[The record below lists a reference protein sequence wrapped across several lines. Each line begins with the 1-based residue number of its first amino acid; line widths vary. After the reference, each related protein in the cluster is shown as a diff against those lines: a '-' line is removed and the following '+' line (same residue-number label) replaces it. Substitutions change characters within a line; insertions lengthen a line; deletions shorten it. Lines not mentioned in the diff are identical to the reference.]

1 MKWKRLIISAAAAA
15 ALISAPAAAADD
27 ADSLRIARYEQRLEQ
42 RLNNWKRLIPN
53 LMSLQ
58 YAGGIGTV
66 SAGVGWDYGPSD
78 NWETHVLVGYL
89 PRKYHHDEYWT
100 FTVRENYL
108 PWRLGFLGE
117 KYRIAPL
124 CVSLSVNS
132 ILHSDFW
139 TSEPDRYPSGYYG
152 FSSRIR
158 FHLGIGQR
166 FTYNIPLERRYL
178 GRQISVYYEISTC
191 DLYVRQKML
200 NGSIPLRDII
210 ILGAGII
217 YTI

>member
-1 MKWKRLIISAAAAA
+1 M
-15 ALISAPAAAADD
+15 
-27 ADSLRIARYEQRLEQ
+27 
-42 RLNNWKRLIPN
+42 
-53 LMSLQ
+53 
-58 YAGGIGTV
+58 
-66 SAGVGWDYGPSD
+66 
-78 NWETHVLVGYL
+78 
-89 PRKYHHDEYWT
+89 
-100 FTVRENYL
+100 
-108 PWRLGFLGE
+108 
-117 KYRIAPL
+117 
-124 CVSLSVNS
+124 SLSVNS

-200 NGSIPLRDII
+200 NGSIPLKDII